1 MTGASPLLAGMKV
14 LSFCHYLQG
23 PAASQYLADMGADV
37 VKVEPPAG
45 AFERRWAGADTF
57 VDGVSAFFLSGN
69 RNKRSL
75 AIDLKT
81 DEGRELALE
90 LIAQFD
96 VVLENYRPGVMDRL
110 GLGYE
115 QARTVNPRIVYA
127 SATGFGSDGPMRDR
141 PGQDL
146 LVQARV
152 GLMAATG
159 DAATAPTPVGCA
171 AVDQHGAS
179 LLAMGVLGAYVRALK
194 TRQGARVEASLF
206 SAGIDLQAEALALYY
221 SGRRDASILQRD
233 RCLATWFHQAPYGV
247 YAIADGFVALSLS
260 SLAAVA
266 RALASEELAALG
278 ALDPYVERD
287 RIAEAV
293 ARLLSGRPFE
303 ALSVAF
309 DRENVWHQQV
319 QDYDDLRAD
328 PQALFSGAF
337 RDVAVGDS
345 VATVVGHP
353 LRYDGVSPSRADYAF
368 EIGQHTEEVLT
379 EAGVAA
385 ETIRRLAE
393 AGVVTIPNRKACAA

>member
-1 MTGASPLLAGMKV
+1 MSEAPTLLAGMKV

-37 VKVEPPAG
+37 VKVEPPSG
-45 AFERRWAGADTF
+45 AFERGWAGADTF
-57 VDGVSAFFLSGN
+57 VGDVSAFFLSGN

-81 DEGRELALE
+81 PEGKALALD

-110 GLGYE
+110 GIGYGAA
-115 QARTVNPRIVYA
+115 QAVNPRIVYA

-159 DAATAPTPVGCA
+159 DASVAPTPVGCA

-194 TRQGARVEASLF
+194 TGRGARVEASLF
-206 SAGIDLQAEALALYY
+206 NAGIDLQAEALALYY
-221 SGRRDASILQRD
+221 SGGRDASVLRRD
-233 RCLATWFHQAPYGV
+233 RRLATWFHQAPYGV
-247 YAIADGFVALSLS
+247 YALAEGFVALSLS

-266 RALASEELAALG
+266 RALDSEDLAALA

-287 RIAEAV
+287 AV
-293 ARLLSGRPFE
+293 AVAVAGALEGRAYDE
-303 ALSVAF
+303 VSRAF
-309 DRENVWHQQV
+309 DRENVWHQRV
-319 QDYDDLRAD
+319 QDYDDLRRD
-328 PQALFSGAF
+328 PQAIFNGAF
-337 RDVAVGDS
+337 REIPVGDG
-345 VATVVGHP
+345 VATVAGHP
-353 LRYDGVSPSRADYAF
+353 LRYDGAAPSRADYAL
-368 EIGQHTEEVLT
+368 EIGQHTEEVLA
-379 EAGVAA
+379 EAGLSPDA
-385 ETIRRLAE
+385 IRRLAE
-393 AGVVTIPNRKACAA
+393 AGAVTIPNRKACAA